1 MKAEMWRELR
11 NPPSELAARVMGD
24 VRAWQ
29 RRPATAWLVGGQTA
43 VLAVLLF
50 VSAAN
55 LPGQMAE
62 TAESVRDW
70 SVSVAMATLEL
81 SDRLGEFVG
90 VRQIEEIL

>member
-1 MKAEMWRELR
+1 MKAEMWRELKD
-11 NPPSELAARVMGD
+11 PPAELAARVMGD

-29 RRPATAWLVGGQTA
+29 RPPATGWLVGGQTA

-55 LPGQMAE
+55 LPGQMEE

-70 SVSVAMATLEL
+70 SVSVAMSTLEL
-81 SDRLGEFVG
+81 SDRIGEFVG
-90 VRQIEEIL
+90 VREIEEIL